1 MLPDDALLEI
11 FDAFRNEAEWIKEW
25 HILVHVCRRWRNVVF
40 GSPRRLSLRIA
51 CTNRTPVR
59 EIMDIWPPLP
69 IVIRHDDYPTSGG
82 DNIIAALKHNDR
94 VCEIRLGPLPNSQWE
109 KVLAEMQVPFWA
121 LTDLKLQ
128 SNDETASVVPDSFLD
143 GSAPPRLRS
152 LSLDHI
158 PFPGIPKLLLSAPDP
173 VKISL
178 LNIPHSG
185 YISPEAMATCLSS
198 LTRLTELDLA
208 FLSPRSRPHRES
220 RHPRPTTHSVLPTL
234 RHFVFVGVSEY
245 LEDLVAR
252 IDAPLLDT
260 FQINFFHQ
268 LIFDTPQLAHFI
280 SRTPEFKAHK
290 DAHVV
295 FSYSGVRVLV
305 PGSED
310 RGLKLKISC
319 RQSDWQLSSLAQ
331 IFSSSFPHTLITSL
345 ERLAICDDERSP
357 PHWQE
362 DVENSQWLELLQP
375 FTAVKDLY
383 LFRGLPLRIAP
394 ALQEL
399 IGDRATEILPALQC
413 LNLEINPSISLQKAI
428 KQFVVAKQLSNY
440 HLSLT
445 GEKTIYQLPSRTCT
459 LYYLSHF
466 SPVCTNTHF
475 LTPET
480 STIACY

>member
-1 MLPDDALLEI
+1 
-11 FDAFRNEAEWIKEW
+11 
-25 HILVHVCRRWRNVVF
+25 
-40 GSPRRLSLRIA
+40 
-51 CTNRTPVR
+51 
-59 EIMDIWPPLP
+59 
-69 IVIRHDDYPTSGG
+69 
-82 DNIIAALKHNDR
+82 
-94 VCEIRLGPLPNSQWE
+94 
-109 KVLAEMQVPFWA
+109 MQVPFWA

-128 SNDETASVVPDSFLD
+128 SNDETAPVVPDSFLD

-152 LSLDHI
+152 LSLDRI
-158 PFPGIPKLLLSAPDP
+158 PFPGIPKLLLSAPDLM
-173 VKISL
+173 KISL

-260 FQINFFHQ
+260 FQMNFFHQ
-268 LIFDTPQLAHFI
+268 LIFDTPELAHFI

-305 PGSED
+305 LGSED

-345 ERLAICDDERSP
+345 ESLSIYDDKCSP
-357 PHWQE
+357 PHWQAE
-362 DVENSQWLELLQP
+362 VQNNRWL
-375 FTAVKDLY
+375 D
-383 LFRGLPLRIAP
+383 
-394 ALQEL
+394 
-399 IGDRATEILPALQC
+399 
-413 LNLEINPSISLQKAI
+413 
-428 KQFVVAKQLSNY
+428 
-440 HLSLT
+440 
-445 GEKTIYQLPSRTCT
+445 
-459 LYYLSHF
+459 
-466 SPVCTNTHF
+466 
-475 LTPET
+475 
-480 STIACY
+480 